1 MIKKIFKLCKSRLFF
16 QGLLNGIA
24 ATIEHEDLIRDI
36 NPPNTIIDIG
46 SNKGQFMILIEKMF
60 PNKTIHSFEPI
71 EEMLQKQIKFFY
83 YKKNVF
89 FNNFA
94 LGNEISKKDFF
105 ITSRKDSS
113 SFLKIVENK
122 SKSKNYEIKEK
133 RQIQIN
139 TLDNYFL
146 DKNII
151 LPILIKI
158 DVQGFEL
165 EVLKGS
171 KELLKKTDYLLLE
184 VSDSEMYRSQ
194 ASEAALIEF
203 LKRLNFQIYKS
214 SDWKY
219 IKNTSFNQR
228 DILCKKQ

>member
-24 ATIEHEDLIRDI
+24 ATVEHEDLIRGI

-60 PNKTIHSFEPI
+60 PNKIIYSFEPI
-71 EEMLQKQIKFFY
+71 EEMLQKQKKFFY

-105 ITSRKDSS
+105 ITNRKDSS

-122 SKSKNYEIKEK
+122 NKSKNYEIKEK

-194 ASEAALIEF
+194 ASEVAVIEF

-214 SDWKY
+214 SNWKS

-228 DILCKKQ
+228 DILFKKQ

>member
-24 ATIEHEDLIRDI
+24 ATVEHEDLIRGI

-60 PNKTIHSFEPI
+60 PNKIIYSFEPI
-71 EEMLQKQIKFFY
+71 EEMLQKQKKFFY

-105 ITSRKDSS
+105 ITNRKDSS

-122 SKSKNYEIKEK
+122 NKSKNYEIKEK

-171 KELLKKTDYLLLE
+171 KKLLKKTDYLLLE
-184 VSDSEMYRSQ
+184 VSNSEMYRSQ
-194 ASEAALIEF
+194 ASEVKVIEF

-214 SDWKY
+214 SNWKS

-228 DILCKKQ
+228 DILFKKQ

>member
-24 ATIEHEDLIRDI
+24 ATVEHEDLIRGI

-46 SNKGQFMILIEKMF
+46 SNKGQFMMLIEKMF
-60 PNKTIHSFEPI
+60 PNKIIYSFEPI
-71 EEMLQKQIKFFY
+71 EEMLQKQKKFFY

-105 ITSRKDSS
+105 ITNRKDSS

-122 SKSKNYEIKEK
+122 NKSKNYEIKEK

-194 ASEAALIEF
+194 ASEVAVIEF

-214 SDWKY
+214 SNWKS

-228 DILCKKQ
+228 DILFKKE

>member
-1 MIKKIFKLCKSRLFF
+1 LIKKIFKLCKSRLFF
-16 QGLLNGIA
+16 HGLLNGIA
-24 ATIEHEDLIRDI
+24 ATVEHEDLIRDI

-60 PNKTIHSFEPI
+60 PNKTIYSFEPI
-71 EEMLQKQIKFFY
+71 EEMLQKQKKFFY

-94 LGNEISKKDFF
+94 LGNEISKKDFY

-133 RQIQIN
+133 RKIQIN

-171 KELLKKTDYLLLE
+171 KKLLKKTDYLLVE

-194 ASEAALIEF
+194 ASETALIEF
-203 LKRLNFQIYKS
+203 LKKLNFQIYKS
-214 SDWKY
+214 SNWKY

-228 DILCKKQ
+228 DILFKKQ

>member
-1 MIKKIFKLCKSRLFF
+1 
-16 QGLLNGIA
+16 LLNGIA
-24 ATIEHEDLIRDI
+24 ATVEHEDLIRGI

-46 SNKGQFMILIEKMF
+46 SNKGQFMMLIEKMF
-60 PNKTIHSFEPI
+60 PNKIIYSFEPI
-71 EEMLQKQIKFFY
+71 EEMLQKQKKFFY

-105 ITSRKDSS
+105 ITNRKDSS

-122 SKSKNYEIKEK
+122 NKSKNYEIKEK

-194 ASEAALIEF
+194 ASEVAVIEF

-214 SDWKY
+214 SNWKS

-228 DILCKKQ
+228 DILFKKE